1 MTSDAYKE
9 AFEGQNGDEF
19 RQRVSELENAP
30 RTATRPRGN
39 VRGEEA
45 TTPTPGMTSFDP
57 SFDDQP
63 AAAPAAAA
71 PAQPA
76 SQPVA
81 TTPGQLLVWEYQPTD
96 AQNRPLG
103 GVQRFKYDPTLPATD
118 PKSLASQLT
127 KSNIHVRRMANERK
141 IEAIIDSVKTV
152 ATGYSEPTFLTPEQ
166 HPNADAINELTR
178 NAIVNGTLSAM
189 NVFKQNHPEFVL
201 GEANAVAMTRWVE
214 KSGRSPADAQTWEL
228 AFKALKPHLA
238 TVEVAAEPVAVE
250 PVVEVPAPAPAVRR
264 ANGVPTGISNA
275 DTFNEEP
282 IAVAAK
288 VQGVRIVLDGK
299 TQIVDLRTWDRIPSD
314 VQKRALRNQSNA
326 SAIDSLYRAADERR
340 AAARGARG

>member
-1 MTSDAYKE
+1 
-9 AFEGQNGDEF
+9 
-19 RQRVSELENAP
+19 
-30 RTATRPRGN
+30 
-39 VRGEEA
+39 
-45 TTPTPGMTSFDP
+45 
-57 SFDDQP
+57 
-63 AAAPAAAA
+63 
-71 PAQPA
+71 
-76 SQPVA
+76 
-81 TTPGQLLVWEYQPTD
+81 
-96 AQNRPLG
+96 
-103 GVQRFKYDPTLPATD
+103 
-118 PKSLASQLT
+118 
-127 KSNIHVRRMANERK
+127 MANERK

-250 PVVEVPAPAPAVRR
+250 PVVEVPAPAPAPAVRR